1 MVGAVISQCMTI
13 STLGLDYQCGL
24 VHPRCRHRYP
34 RAAYIMTL
42 GTVLSA
48 RRRGVASALL
58 RRCVAH
64 YESGD
69 PGVGAVFLHV
79 ITYNRG
85 ALRFYEHHGFKA
97 MTCVKGYYN
106 INGRPHDCYV
116 YFRTLNGAPQ
126 PPPLSAASIVDDRRT
141 RRRNGGGGGGGI
153 GGAVASWWNR
163 TVDAVMSFLGFRVVP
178 EGVAGNPPP
187 RLTV

>member
-1 MVGAVISQCMTI
+1 MAGVVAVAGAGAGGSGGQPAAAGGGAECMVGAVISQCMTI

-85 ALRFYEHHGFKA
+85 ALRFYEHHGFSL
-97 MTCVKGYYN
+97 MTCVKGYYT
-106 INGRPHDCYV
+106 INNRPHDCYV
-116 YFRTLNGAPQ
+116 YFRPIIPHKISDT
-126 PPPLSAASIVDDRRT
+126 
-141 RRRNGGGGGGGI
+141 
-153 GGAVASWWNR
+153 
-163 TVDAVMSFLGFRVVP
+163 
-178 EGVAGNPPP
+178 
-187 RLTV
+187 